1 MKKKRKRTRI
11 FNLHDIQE
19 IRKRNLYF
27 AVEYRDGG
35 ATYCDTLHHSEIYA
49 DTDTANSVIKITP
62 LNDTR
67 HFAPLYGLEAVKF
80 IKKLT
85 NWNNPKPLP
94 K

>member
-1 MKKKRKRTRI
+1 MENKKKRPRI
-11 FNLHDIQE
+11 FNLHDIRE

-27 AVEYRDGG
+27 AVEYRNGG

-49 DTDTANSVIKITP
+49 DTNTANSVIKITP
-62 LNDTR
+62 LNDTLP
-67 HFAPLYGLEAVKF
+67 FPPLYGLEAVKF

-85 NWNNPKPLP
+85 YWNNPKPLS

>member
-1 MKKKRKRTRI
+1 MENNKKRPRI
-11 FNLHDIQE
+11 FNLHDIRE

-27 AVEYRDGG
+27 AVEYRNGG

-49 DTDTANSVIKITP
+49 DTNTANSVIKITP
-62 LNDTR
+62 LNDTLP
-67 HFAPLYGLEAVKF
+67 FAPLYGLEAVKF

-85 NWNNPKPLP
+85 YWNNPKPLS

>member
-1 MKKKRKRTRI
+1 MKRKKPRI
-11 FNLHDIQE
+11 LNLHDIQK

-27 AVEYRDGG
+27 AVEYRNGG

-49 DTDTANSVIKITP
+49 DTNTANSVIKITP
-62 LNDTR
+62 LNDTIP
-67 HFAPLYGLEAVKF
+67 FAPLYGLEAVKF

-85 NWNNPKPLP
+85 NWNNSKPLP

>member
-1 MKKKRKRTRI
+1 MENKKKRPLI
-11 FNLHDIQE
+11 FNLHDIRE

-27 AVEYRDGG
+27 AVEYRNGG

-49 DTDTANSVIKITP
+49 DTNTANSVIKITP
-62 LNDTR
+62 LNDTLP
-67 HFAPLYGLEAVKF
+67 FAPLYGLEAVKF

-85 NWNNPKPLP
+85 YWNNPKPLS

>member
-1 MKKKRKRTRI
+1 MENKKKRPRI
-11 FNLHDIQE
+11 FNLHDIRE

-27 AVEYRDGG
+27 AVEYRNGG

-49 DTDTANSVIKITP
+49 DTNTANSVIKITP
-62 LNDTR
+62 LNDTLP
-67 HFAPLYGLEAVKF
+67 FAPLYGLEAVKF

-85 NWNNPKPLP
+85 NWNNSKPLP